1 MEERK
6 GGIEKNKRA
15 TRMELKV
22 KGRAEGGP
30 DHTHR
35 EATGTPEGT
44 LSLGRKKI
52 FEQNQQKEKKK
63 GKQKEKEKRGKAKK
77 DKKKNARAKKKR

>member
-35 EATGTPEGT
+35 EATGTREGRGT
-44 LSLGRKKI
+44 GTVTGEQELPATSEKESKI
-52 FEQNQQKEKKK
+52 VQ
-63 GKQKEKEKRGKAKK
+63 GKQTS
-77 DKKKNARAKKKR
+77 